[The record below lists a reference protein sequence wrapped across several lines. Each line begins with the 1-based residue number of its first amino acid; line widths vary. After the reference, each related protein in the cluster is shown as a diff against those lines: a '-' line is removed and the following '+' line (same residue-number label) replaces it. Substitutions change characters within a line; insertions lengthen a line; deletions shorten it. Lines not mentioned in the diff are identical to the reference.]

1 MQLEPKKKALE
12 IAKLALDKKAE
23 KVVILNI
30 KKLSGVSDFLLV
42 CSAESERQVQA
53 IADSIEDGLRKK
65 GERPFGMEGVTE
77 GRWALIDYVDV
88 VVHIFLEPVRSF
100 YDLEGFWAE
109 APVTEVKD
117 KPAPKPKAA
126 PEKAKPAA
134 AKAAKKPAAKAVA
147 AKAAKNPAVVKA
159 LKKPVAVKA
168 VKKTVAAKAVRKPAA
183 AAAVPR
189 KKKKSE

>member
-1 MQLEPKKKALE
+1 MEPRKKALE

-30 KKLSGVSDFLLV
+30 KKLSGVSDFLLI

-53 IADSIEDGLRKK
+53 IAYSIEDGLRKK
-65 GERPFGMEGVTE
+65 GERPLGMEGVTE

-100 YDLEGFWAE
+100 YDLEGLWAE

-117 KPAPKPKAA
+117 RPAPKPKEKPELEAK
-126 PEKAKPAA
+126 PEKAKPTV
-134 AKAAKKPAAKAVA
+134 AKAAPKKPAAKAA
-147 AKAAKNPAVVKA
+147 TAKTA
-159 LKKPVAVKA
+159 KKPVAAKA
-168 VKKTVAAKAVRKPAA
+168 VKKTAAAKAVKKPAA
-183 AAAVPR
+183 TAR
-189 KKKKSE
+189 KKKSE

>member
-1 MQLEPKKKALE
+1 M
-12 IAKLALDKKAE
+12 DKKAD

-30 KKLSGVSDFLLV
+30 KKLSGVSDFLLI

-65 GERPFGMEGVTE
+65 GERPLGIEGVTE

-100 YDLEGFWAE
+100 YDLEGLWAE
-109 APVTEVKD
+109 APATEVKD
-117 KPAPKPKAA
+117 KPAPKKAA
-126 PEKAKPAA
+126 KPEKAKPAA
-134 AKAAKKPAAKAVA
+134 AKAVKKPAAKKTAKKPAA
-147 AKAAKNPAVVKA
+147 AKAPG
-159 LKKPVAVKA
+159 
-168 VKKTVAAKAVRKPAA
+168 KPAA
-183 AAAVPR
+183 PR

>member
-1 MQLEPKKKALE
+1 MALE

-30 KKLSGVSDFLLV
+30 KKLSAIADYLLI
-42 CSAESERQVQA
+42 CSADSERQVQA

-88 VVHIFLEPVRSF
+88 VVHIFLDRVRSF
-100 YDLEGFWAE
+100 YDLEGLWAE
-109 APVTEVKD
+109 APVTEVKE
-117 KPAPKPKAA
+117 KAA
-126 PEKAKPAA
+126 ALLKEASEPK
-134 AKAAKKPAAKAVA
+134 AKAAKKPAVKKAPKKTVAPKAPKKAVV
-147 AKAAKNPAVVKA
+147 AKAAKKPAVKKA
-159 LKKPVAVKA
+159 P
-168 VKKTVAAKAVRKPAA
+168 KKTVAPKAPKKAAVTKVKAVAG
-183 AAAVPR
+183 